1 MDGGETLA
9 GKCLDGIEF
18 RDCSLGEAVFN
29 DVNLGHARFHNV
41 NLAGA
46 RMDDVN
52 LAGVMIDNANIRGL
66 TIFGYDVGAMI
77 AERLRQD
84 GCHPD

>member
-1 MDGGETLA
+1 MDGGEKLV

-18 RDCSLGEAVFN
+18 RDCSLGGAVFN
-29 DVNLGHARFHNV
+29 DVNLGHARFHN
-41 NLAGA
+41 
-46 RMDDVN
+46 VN

>member
-1 MDGGETLA
+1 
-9 GKCLDGIEF
+9 
-18 RDCSLGEAVFN
+18 
-29 DVNLGHARFHNV
+29 
-41 NLAGA
+41 
-46 RMDDVN
+46 MDDVN